1 MTKSNMRYSLS
12 SLLLFCALC
21 VNILFIGCY
30 SFSGASIPAHLKTI
44 GIPLATDN
52 SGFGRSEI
60 RQLLTDQLQQKFTR
74 EGSLQVRDRAVSDA
88 VLEVTITRVTDD
100 PISVKAGDE
109 LTNKRVTVI
118 VDAVYQ
124 DKKMQK
130 VVWQRSFSQYADYP
144 VDQSLE
150 GFNKATLS
158 ALDKLTEDLML
169 GVISNW

>member
-1 MTKSNMRYSLS
+1 MKKTNMRYFLR
-12 SLLLFCALC
+12 SLLLLCVLC
-21 VNILFIGCY
+21 VNLFIGCY

-44 GIPLATDN
+44 GIPLSTDN

-109 LTNKRVTVI
+109 LTNKRVTIV
-118 VDAVYQ
+118 VDAMYQ

-144 VDQSLE
+144 VSQSLE
-150 GFNKATLS
+150 GFNAATKS
-158 ALDKLTEDLML
+158 ALDKLTEDLLL

>member
-1 MTKSNMRYSLS
+1 MKKTNMRYFLR
-12 SLLLFCALC
+12 SLLLLC
-21 VNILFIGCY
+21 GNLHFIGCY

-44 GIPLATDN
+44 GIPLSTDN

-109 LTNKRVTVI
+109 LTNKRVTIV
-118 VDAVYQ
+118 VDAMYQ

-144 VDQSLE
+144 VAQSLE
-150 GFNKATLS
+150 GFNAATKS
-158 ALDKLTEDLML
+158 ALDKLTEDLLL

>member
-1 MTKSNMRYSLS
+1 MTNSNMSFSLC
-12 SLLLFCALC
+12 SLLLICALC
-21 VNILFIGCY
+21 VNLLFAGCY

-44 GIPLATDN
+44 GIPLAIDN

-109 LTNKRVTVI
+109 LTNKRVTII

-130 VVWQRSFSQYADYP
+130 VVWQRSFSQYSDYP

-150 GFNKATLS
+150 GFNKATLA

>member
-1 MTKSNMRYSLS
+1 MRRKNMNKHIVHSF
-12 SLLLFCALC
+12 LLFSLC
-21 VNILFIGCY
+21 LLFVGCY

-44 GIPLATDN
+44 GIPLASDN

-60 RQLLTDQLQQKFTR
+60 RQLLTDQLVDKFTR

-100 PISVKAGDE
+100 PVAVKAGDE
-109 LTNKRVTVI
+109 LTTKRVTI
-118 VDAVYQ
+118 VADAVYQ

-130 VVWQRSFSQYADYP
+130 VVWQRSFSQYGDYP
-144 VDQSLE
+144 VEQSLE
-150 GFNKATLS
+150 GFNTATRS
-158 ALDKLTEDLML
+158 ALDKLTQDMLL

>member
-1 MTKSNMRYSLS
+1 M
-12 SLLLFCALC
+12 LLLYTLCAS
-21 VNILFIGCY
+21 LFFGGCY

-44 GIPLATDN
+44 GIPLAADN

-109 LTNKRVTVI
+109 LTNKRVTIV
-118 VDAVYQ
+118 VDAVFQ

>member
-1 MTKSNMRYSLS
+1 MRYSLR
-12 SLLLFCALC
+12 SLFLPCVLF
-21 VNILFIGCY
+21 VNFLFIGCY

-88 VLEVTITRVTDD
+88 VLEVTITKVTDD

-109 LTNKRVTVI
+109 LTSKRVTIV
-118 VDAVYQ
+118 VDAIYQ